1 MRPTESSSTNAIIVE
16 QKQVANIVTQTS
28 HLGSNLQENEAMN
41 IQSTWK
47 YESTLL
53 NEQKMR
59 EQMRHPFF

>member
-41 IQSTWK
+41 NQSTWK

-59 EQMRHPFF
+59 EQMHHPFF